1 VGSAAQGKGRKMDRD
16 PKNAECTRDPIFL
29 LQVGRRK
36 WTQVPDGM
44 GYDGDSM
51 WVEDTSEVPDWMMPF
66 LAEDGTVDT
75 TEGFWTFVENEDNDN
90 GWPFVVIDWNT
101 EHVFLTRDEAET
113 FAKTKS
119 HRWDKWRVY
128 CVPAEGQLARVLN
141 QA

>member
-1 VGSAAQGKGRKMDRD
+1 MGSAAQGKGRKMDRD

-36 WTQVPDGM
+36 WT
-44 GYDGDSM
+44 
-51 WVEDTSEVPDWMMPF
+51 
-66 LAEDGTVDT
+66 
-75 TEGFWTFVENEDNDN
+75 FVENEDNDN
-90 GWPFVVIDWNT
+90 DWPFVVIDWNT